1 MSRQSESTNESK
13 NDRIILNIGGKRFEP
28 YKSTLKNQPDMP
40 LAWITKNKEKLDYD
54 PETGELFFDRHPM
67 VFTQILN
74 YFQTGKLHCP
84 RGMCGPC
91 FQDELTFWGIHEQ
104 QMESCC
110 WSNYTSHREA
120 QKNLEALDFQPQYI
134 KSERGEK
141 LGEERRE
148 SQRNEPNNFWETY
161 KPIIWEVLEEPYS
174 TTIAKVIYF
183 YLSAKHW
190 ISFHTV
196 CINITY

>member
-1 MSRQSESTNESK
+1 MKMSQQSGNMNESRK
-13 NDRIILNIGGKRFEP
+13 DRIILNVGGKRFEP
-28 YKSTLKNQPDMP
+28 YQSTLRNQPDMP
-40 LAWITKNKEKLDYD
+40 LAWITNNKEKLDYD

-110 WSNYTSHREA
+110 WSNYTNHREA
-120 QKNLEALDFQPQYI
+120 QENLKALDFQPQYF
-134 KSERGEK
+134 KPEY
-141 LGEERRE
+141 GEEARKERE
-148 SQRNEPNNFWETY
+148 ERSQREEPDNFWDTY
-161 KPIIWEVLEEPYS
+161 KPIIWDLLEKPYS
-174 TTIAKVIYF
+174 STSAKVIIICHKLCLKAY
-183 YLSAKHW
+183 YIGLR
-190 ISFHTV
+190 
-196 CINITY
+196 